1 MRCLLGRV
9 LSVLARVQPVTMR
22 QVGMVAGTLV
32 IAGFG
37 VLGCF
42 AVMLGG

>member
-9 LSVLARVQPVTMR
+9 LSVLARVQAMTMG
-22 QVGMVAGTLV
+22 QVGMVARTLV

-42 AVMLGG
+42 AMMLGG